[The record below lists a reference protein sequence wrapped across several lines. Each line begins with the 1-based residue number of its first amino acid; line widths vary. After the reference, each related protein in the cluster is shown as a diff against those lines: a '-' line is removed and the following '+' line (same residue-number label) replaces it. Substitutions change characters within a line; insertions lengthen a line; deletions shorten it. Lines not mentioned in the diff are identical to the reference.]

1 MQDRI
6 ARVRTEMRQANLA
19 SFLVSAAPHWRY
31 LFGFTGSNGLGLIT
45 TDRCFFVTDWRYRDQ
60 AQAEVRNAEIL
71 IVRRDLLAVLKEKQI
86 LPAGG
91 RLGFEAGHMSF
102 RQFSQLQK
110 SFEQLRFV
118 ATEHFVEKIA
128 IPKSPDEIASLRQ
141 AGAMAGAVWDQVLPF
156 IRRGV
161 KESDIA
167 AEIIYRSRK
176 LGSET
181 EPFEPIVASGPR
193 SAFPHARSTAR
204 RLQTG
209 DLVVIDY
216 GCVVEG
222 YASDVTRTVAVGE
235 PPAKLR
241 QAYFAVKEACHLAC
255 EAARPG
261 MEGIQLDEVA
271 RKYLASCG
279 FKEEFNHSLG
289 HGLGLDVH
297 SLPRLGP
304 ESKDVIAA
312 NAVITI
318 EPGVYFPD
326 LGGVRIEDDL
336 LVTVAGNEVLTPM
349 SRELF
354 IVE

>member
-1 MQDRI
+1 MLDRI
-6 ARVRTEMRQANLA
+6 ERVRAEMRRAQVA
-19 SFLVSAAPHWRY
+19 SFLVSAAPHLRY

-45 TDRCFFVTDWRYRDQ
+45 SDLCFFITDWRYREQ
-60 AQAEVRNAEIL
+60 VQAEVRHAEIV
-71 IVRRDLLAVLKEKQI
+71 IVRRDLLAPIKEKQI
-86 LPAGG
+86 LPPGS
-91 RLGFEAGHMSF
+91 RLGFEAAHLNF
-102 RQFSQLQK
+102 RYFSQLQK
-110 SFEQLRFV
+110 SFDQLRFV

-128 IPKSPDEIASLRQ
+128 IPKSPAEIDSLRR
-141 AGAMAGAVWDQVLPF
+141 AGAMACAVWDEVLPC

-161 KESDIA
+161 KEADIA

-181 EPFEPIVASGPR
+181 EPFDPIVASGPR
-193 SAFPHARSTAR
+193 AALPHGRSTDR
-204 RLQTG
+204 RLQAG
-209 DLVVIDY
+209 DFVVIDY
-216 GCVVEG
+216 GCTVDG

-235 PPAKLR
+235 PPARLR
-241 QAYFAVKEACHLAC
+241 QAYFAVKETCQLAC

-261 MEGIQLDEVA
+261 MEGIQLDEIA

-279 FKEEFNHSLG
+279 FKDEFNHSLG

-304 ESKDVIAA
+304 ESKDVITE

-318 EPGVYFPD
+318 EPGVYFPN
-326 LGGVRIEDDL
+326 LGGVRIEDDV
-336 LVTVAGNEVLTPM
+336 LVTAAGNEVLTPM

-354 IVE
+354 VVE

>member
-6 ARVRTEMRQANLA
+6 ARVRAEMQRANLA

-45 TDRCFFVTDWRYRDQ
+45 ADRCFFVTDWRYQEQ
-60 AQAEVRNAEIL
+60 AQVEVRNAEIL

-91 RLGFEAGHMSF
+91 RLGFEAGHLSF
-102 RQFSQLQK
+102 RYFSQLQK
-110 SFEQLRFV
+110 SFDQLRFV

-128 IPKSPDEIASLRQ
+128 IPKSAEEIASLRQ
-141 AGAMAGAVWDQVLPF
+141 AGAMACAVWDQVLPF
-156 IRRGV
+156 IQRGA

-193 SAFPHARSTAR
+193 SALPHARSSGR
-204 RLQTG
+204 RLQSG
-209 DLVVIDY
+209 DVVVIDY
-216 GCVVEG
+216 GCVVAG

-241 QAYFAVKEACHLAC
+241 QAYFAVKEACRLAC

-271 RKYLASCG
+271 RKHLESCG

-326 LGGVRIEDDL
+326 FGGVRIEDDL
-336 LVTVAGNEVLTPM
+336 LVTAAGNEVLTPM

-354 IVE
+354 VVE

>member
-1 MQDRI
+1 MLDRI
-6 ARVRTEMRQANLA
+6 ARVRAQMRQAELP
-19 SFLVSAAPHWRY
+19 SFLVSATPHLRY

-45 TDRCFFVTDWRYRDQ
+45 SDLCFFITDWRYREQ
-60 AQAEVRNAEIL
+60 AQAEVRHAEIS
-71 IVRRDLLAVLKEKQI
+71 IVRRDLLAPLKEKQI
-86 LPAGG
+86 LTAGS
-91 RLGFEAGHMSF
+91 RLGFEASHLNF
-102 RQFSQLQK
+102 RYFSQLQK
-110 SFEQLRFV
+110 SFAQLRFV

-128 IPKSPDEIASLRQ
+128 IPKSPAEIENLRR
-141 AGAMAGAVWDQVLPF
+141 AGAMACAVWDQVLPC

-181 EPFEPIVASGPR
+181 EPFDPIVASGPR
-193 SAFPHARSTAR
+193 AALPHGRSTER
-204 RLQTG
+204 RLQSG
-209 DLVVIDY
+209 DFVVIDY
-216 GCVVEG
+216 GCTVEG

-304 ESKDVIAA
+304 ESKDVITE

-318 EPGVYFPD
+318 EPGVYFPN

-336 LVTVAGNEVLTPM
+336 LVTAAGNEVLTPM